1 MSRSSREGAAASDPS
16 FSEETTLAL
25 QVVRRALAEF
35 VAAVPGDARRPTDLQ
50 KTLGVDSKICWQI
63 FNVIR
68 GDGPLSPAIHVPT
81 LPALRRTMTAAR
93 SAGVPPGV
101 IRAVQTS
108 LKDFER
114 VVEVH
119 AGTRPDFD
127 AMVAAIAPDDSTD
140 QLQLKHRRSVYR
152 GLSHIWGKQID
163 VLSTT
168 TLVRRSEHGTD
179 RVILTSKRGLRRLRP
194 DAHIQVYGYR
204 LGADTTHQPRETSA
218 IEPGAIERFGAP
230 LLSRFCSQP
239 LPEFRMRADPEGWK
253 NCELTGS
260 SIGRL
265 SDMDLAF
272 ATLSRDVPDS
282 HDTDGRVWVGSNA
295 MLTAPTGLLVQNL
308 LVHRPSFGGLEP
320 RLLVFAYATGTDAPK
335 VMQSLAL
342 PLREQI
348 VPIGRADQIA
358 QTPDDPDFPD
368 MLGACAE
375 RAGWDL
381 SEFDGYRVRIQY
393 PVLHTVVRQFFYL
406 A

>member
-1 MSRSSREGAAASDPS
+1 MSRSSREEVPAPDPS

-35 VAAVPGDARRPTDLQ
+35 VAAVPGETRRPTDLQ
-50 KTLGVDSKICWQI
+50 RALGVDSKICWQI

-68 GDGPLSPAIHVPT
+68 GDGSLSPAIHVPT

-93 SAGVPPGV
+93 GVGVPSGV

-114 VVEVH
+114 VVELH
-119 AGTRPDFD
+119 SGSRPDFD
-127 AMVAAIAPDDSTD
+127 AMVAAIAPGDSTD
-140 QLQLKHRRSVYR
+140 QIQLKHRRSVYR

-163 VLSTT
+163 VLTTT
-168 TLVRRSEHGTD
+168 TLIRRSEHGTD

-204 LGADTTHQPRETSA
+204 LGADTTHQPRETIP
-218 IEPGAIERFGAP
+218 IEPGAIERYGAP
-230 LLSRFCSQP
+230 LLAQFCSQP
-239 LPEFRMRADPEGWK
+239 LPEFRMRADPGGWQ
-253 NCELTGS
+253 NCVLTGS

-282 HDTDGRVWVGSNA
+282 HDTDGRIWVGSNA

-308 LVHRPSFGGLEP
+308 LVHRPSFDGLKP
-320 RLLVFAYATGTDAPK
+320 KLLVFANAPGTDAPQ

-342 PLREQI
+342 PLRERI
-348 VPIGRADQIA
+348 VSIGRADHIA
-358 QTPDDPDFPD
+358 GTPDDPGFPE
-368 MLGACAE
+368 MLGVCAE
-375 RAGWDL
+375 RVGWDL
-381 SEFDGYRVRIQY
+381 SEFEGYRVRIQY
-393 PVLHTVVRQFFYL
+393 PVLHTVVRQFFYPS
-406 A
+406 